1 MMQTALDWSGLSF
14 SSTKPLNRK
23 FCQFMQPTGIE
34 RHFDRDELIVTK
46 TDVKGRITYANSVFC
61 RVAGVSEREAMG
73 APHSI
78 IRHPDMPRAVFKLL
92 WDTIENG
99 QEIFAYVLNMASSG
113 DHYWVLAHVTPTFD
127 ASGRITG
134 YHSNRRVPE
143 RRCIAAVTP
152 VYKLLKDIEDS
163 HEDRNAGMLA
173 AVEKLVGILRE
184 KRISYDEF
192 VFSL

>member
-1 MMQTALDWSGLSF
+1 MLQTATARSGFSF
-14 SSTKPLNRK
+14 GSAKPLSRK
-23 FCQFMQPTGIE
+23 FCQFVTATGIE

-61 RVAGVSEREAMG
+61 RIAGVSEREAMG

-92 WDTIENG
+92 WDTIESG

-127 ASGRITG
+127 ASGRVTG

-143 RRCIAAVTP
+143 RRCVAAVTP
-152 VYKLLKDIEDS
+152 LYKMLKDIEDS
-163 HEDRNAGMLA
+163 HEDRNAGMQA
-173 AVEKLVGILRE
+173 AVATLVGILKD